1 MRGSNKSMIN
11 KINDIENFELSK
23 DIRNTTD
30 DNIVRKR
37 ADTLSSI
44 HTDSTIKSHLTEKT
58 LQSKP
63 FNKELDLDLPQFSPT
78 KYAASSFKVPHSIFY
93 FLYSAILCG
102 SNITYILAKNYIAYN
117 ILSLLSHICYF
128 ISSFLE
134 WFYFKRGCIGQ
145 SNLSSSVKD
154 NIDKSLKARILRSE
168 QGWKYFFSFFA
179 SLILIYGNIFYF
191 LDNIENGVKEEHGI
205 LPNAE
210 FWNINLVGVMIIS
223 LAQILKIEKI
233 LTQTKQ
239 YMIKNDLSNCLIEIF
254 LFFASLIFGT
264 LYYCNILYNNYNNEN
279 VEIFYKISR
288 IGGSFF
294 TILSAIFLINRY
306 YMLTYDDLNTSDLS
320 NVTI

>member
-1 MRGSNKSMIN
+1 MKENKSMIQ
-11 KINDIENFELSK
+11 KINDLENFELSK

-30 DNIVRKR
+30 DNVVRKR
-37 ADTLSSI
+37 TETLSSI
-44 HTDSTIKSHLTEKT
+44 HTDSTFKSNLTGT
-58 LQSKP
+58 IQSRP

-78 KYAASSFKVPHSIFY
+78 KYASSSFKVPHSIFY
-93 FLYSAILCG
+93 FLYTAILCG
-102 SNITYILAKNYIAYN
+102 SNTCYILSQHYFFYN
-117 ILSLLSHICYF
+117 MLSFISHICYC

-134 WFYFKRGCIGQ
+134 WFYFKRGCIGP
-145 SNLSSSVKD
+145 SNLNSSVKD
-154 NIDKSLKARILRSE
+154 NIDKSLRARILRSE

-179 SLILIYGNIFYF
+179 SLILIYGNIFYII
-191 LDNIENGVKEEHGI
+191 DNIENGNNDKNGI
-205 LPNAE
+205 LPNVE
-210 FWNINLVGVMIIS
+210 FWNINLIGSMIIS

-264 LYYCNILYNNYNNEN
+264 LYYCNILYNYYDNEQ
-279 VEIFYKISR
+279 VDLFYTICR

-294 TILSAIFLINRY
+294 SVLSSICLINRY
-306 YMLTYDDLNTSDLS
+306 YMSSYEDLNTSDLS